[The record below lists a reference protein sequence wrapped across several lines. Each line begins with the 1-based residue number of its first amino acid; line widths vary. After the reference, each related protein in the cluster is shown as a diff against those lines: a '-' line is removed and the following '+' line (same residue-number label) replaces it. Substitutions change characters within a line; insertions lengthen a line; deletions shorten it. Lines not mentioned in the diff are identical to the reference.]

1 MEEKKQERQARL
13 KEQRLAREQKRR
25 EQQQRKAERRDQG
38 NETQGVKQT
47 EERGVIPKSNR
58 SPSSPLVNGY
68 NGMCVKGMECSGMC
82 LHKAGN

>member
-25 EQQQRKAERRDQG
+25 EQQQRKAERMDQG
-38 NETQGVKQT
+38 NETQGVKQA

-68 NGMCVKGMECSGMC
+68 NGMCVKGMERSGMC